1 MKNNIDIQPLVD
13 VVKTLR
19 APNGCPLGIKK
30 QTHNL
35 YVAIL

>member
-19 APNGCPLGIKK
+19 APNGVLGIKSK
-30 QTHNL
+30 RMNL
-35 YVAIL
+35 YAAIL

>member
-19 APNGCPLGIKK
+19 APMAVLGIKSK
-30 QTHNL
+30 RMNL